1 MAADAGITK
10 NVSFHTSRHTTQVY
24 ADVVMETKVE
34 AIRRISNYFLTC
46 TIRVEKCEIF
56 STRIFIIT
64 LLYMKLYVDY
74 FLR

>member
-34 AIRRISNYFLTC
+34 AISRISNYFSNLYNTGGK
-46 TIRVEKCEIF
+46 VLNLF
-56 STRIFIIT
+56 HPYFHHHII
-64 LLYMKLYVDY
+64 L
-74 FLR
+74 